1 MLDSFPRSGE
11 RVVPTAQAARELGRE
26 LGAALEAGDVV
37 ILEGPLGAGKTT
49 FTQGI
54 GAGMQVKGRITSPTF
69 IIAREHASLADGP
82 GLVHVDAYRM
92 LDDSGSLDS
101 LDLESELED
110 CVVVAE
116 WGGGLLEGLSQ
127 EYLRVVIDRE
137 VSNNA
142 AGKAGA
148 EDASDEAADFDE
160 LKDAD
165 VRLISW
171 SWEAAPGA

>member
-1 MLDSFPRSGE
+1 MLDTFPRSGE
-11 RVVPTAQAARELGRE
+11 RVVPTAEAARELGRE
-26 LGAALEAGDVV
+26 LGAALQAGDVV

-92 LDDSGSLDS
+92 LDDSGSLDP

-137 VSNNA
+137 
-142 AGKAGA
+142 AGA
-148 EDASDEAADFDE
+148 EGAADLEE
-160 LKDAD
+160 LEDAD

>member
-1 MLDSFPRSGE
+1 MLDTFPRSGE
-11 RVVPTAQAARELGRE
+11 RVVPTAEAARELGRE
-26 LGAALEAGDVV
+26 LGAALQAGDVV

-54 GAGMQVKGRITSPTF
+54 GVGMQVKGRITSPTF

-137 VSNNA
+137 
-142 AGKAGA
+142 AGA
-148 EDASDEAADFDE
+148 EGAADLEE
-160 LKDAD
+160 LEDAD